1 MNNLMDISYASL
13 DSPIGRML
21 AAATPAGVVRIA
33 FESEP
38 AERVLEELEVRFGAR
53 VATTAAGLD
62 DARRQLDDY
71 FAGRRRSF
79 TFTLDW
85 ALTNGFRRRVLTET
99 AEIPFGATSTYRTL
113 AEAAGSPAAVRAA
126 GSALASNPLPI
137 VVPCHRVLRTDGGLG
152 GFRGG
157 LAAKRALLDHE
168 LGRPALAA

>member
-1 MNNLMDISYASL
+1 MGIAGLKPLELRVRRVLETDPQEVVSEGLGSQCL
-13 DSPIGRML
+13 QFVTEV

-38 AERVLEELEVRFGAR
+38 AERVLEELEVRLGAR

-85 ALTNGFRRRVLTET
+85 ALTSGFRRRILTST

-113 AEAAGSPAAVRAA
+113 ATVRSRTRKSSP
-126 GSALASNPLPI
+126 S
-137 VVPCHRVLRTDGGLG
+137 
-152 GFRGG
+152 
-157 LAAKRALLDHE
+157 
-168 LGRPALAA
+168 